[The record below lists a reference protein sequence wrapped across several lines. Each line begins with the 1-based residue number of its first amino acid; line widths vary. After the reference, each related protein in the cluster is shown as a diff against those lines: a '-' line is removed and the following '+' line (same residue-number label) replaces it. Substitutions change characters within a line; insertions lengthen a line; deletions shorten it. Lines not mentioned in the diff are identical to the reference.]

1 MLRNYFTTAW
11 RNITRHKIYTTINI
25 IGLAFGICA
34 CMVIYLITNYEF
46 SFDRDHPDGDR
57 IYRIVGEAKAPDGST
72 MFANSLLS
80 DMGGLE
86 TEIPGFEAKA
96 AFYDYGVAVRIP
108 DGKNP
113 PKRFDNR
120 IADSWAASTII
131 TKPQYF
137 SVFQYEWLA
146 GTPAV
151 LNEPFKVVL
160 SEKRAQKYFGNI
172 PLDKV
177 IGRTVIYD
185 DSLQVTVGGVVKDW
199 VRHTDFGYTDF
210 ISISTATHSFLKN
223 QIPTEDWN
231 SLRPHSS
238 MVFVK
243 LAKGTKVEAVNASM
257 NAYIKENVHP
267 ADMGGQPPKL
277 MMKLQPITDIH
288 FAMDFH
294 RGDDGDDF
302 RKPYLPTLY
311 MLMGVA
317 VFILA
322 LAVMNFI
329 NLSTAQSLQRAR
341 EVGVRKVLGSR
352 RKHIIFQFLTE
363 TFVLTVFAV
372 SVSVLL
378 VEPVLHAFK
387 DYVPPGVSFHFFQPH
402 VWIFLTCITII
413 TTVLA
418 GLYPARLLSSYL
430 PVLSMKGVALHKG
443 SERIGLRKALIVFQ
457 FTVSLVFIVAAM
469 VIGKQVNFMQHADK
483 GFSTDGIITINK
495 WGDPQGRLKV
505 FAANIQKLKGIDK
518 ILLQGNAPMG
528 FARYEMGLTYRDGKK
543 ESDVTA
549 VSDWGNDGYIPFYK
563 MKLIAGRNI
572 LHTDSLKEFVVNET
586 FTRALGCRSPEEAI
600 GKGVDWKGPNGEH
613 IYPIVGVVAD
623 FHQGSFHEAIKPAVI
638 GNMPEFEHSLAIR
651 LTASEK
657 NTKDVKAL
665 LAGMEQE
672 WKKVFPND
680 GFQYSFLNESI
691 TWLYGQEENTAW
703 LINVAMGITIFISCM
718 GLFGLGL
725 FTAQKRTK
733 EIGIRKVLGASITD
747 ITIMLNR
754 DFVILVLIAF
764 VIAAPISWYFM
775 HQWLQDF
782 AYRTEMSWWVFALA
796 GLSTIVIALLTV
808 SFQALKAAIVNPVE
822 SLRTE

>member
-1 MLRNYFTTAW
+1 MLRNYFTIAW
-11 RNITRHKIYTTINI
+11 RNITRHKIYTTINV
-25 IGLAFGICA
+25 IGLALGVCA
-34 CMVIYLITNYEF
+34 CMVIYLITDYEF

-57 IYRIVGEAKAPDGST
+57 IYRIVGEAKGRDGNT

-86 TEIPGFEAKA
+86 TAIPGFEAKA
-96 AFYDYGVAVRIP
+96 AFYDFGAGVSIP

-120 IADSWAASTII
+120 IADSWTSSTII
-131 TKPQYF
+131 TNPQYF
-137 SVFQYEWLA
+137 RIFQYQWLA
-146 GTPAV
+146 GRPEV

-177 IGRTVIYD
+177 IGKTVIYD
-185 DSLQVTVGGVVKDW
+185 DSLPVTVGGVVKDW

-210 ISISTATHSFLKN
+210 ISIGTATRSFLKDR
-223 QIPTEDWN
+223 IPTEDWN

-243 LAKGTKVEAVNASM
+243 LAKGTRAEVVNARM
-257 NAYIKENVHP
+257 NAYVKKEHP
-267 ADMGGQPPKL
+267 GDQGPKVTWRL
-277 MMKLQPITDIH
+277 EPITDIH
-288 FAMDFH
+288 FAMEFH

-311 MLMGVA
+311 MLMGVV
-317 VFILA
+317 VFILV

-352 RKHIIFQFLTE
+352 RKDIVFQFLME
-363 TFVLTVFAV
+363 TLVLTLFAV
-372 SVSVLL
+372 LLSVLL
-378 VEPVLHAFK
+378 VKPVLHAFK
-387 DYVPPGVSFHFFQPH
+387 DYIPSGVTFHFFRLH
-402 VWIFLTCITII
+402 TLVFLGII
-413 TTVLA
+413 TVMTAVLA
-418 GLYPARLLSSYL
+418 GIYPARLLSSYL
-430 PVLSMKGVALHKG
+430 PVLSLKGVTLHKG
-443 SERIGLRKALIVFQ
+443 TEKIGLRKALIVFQ
-457 FTVSLVFIVAAM
+457 FTVSLIFIVAAI
-469 VIGKQVNFMQHADK
+469 VIGKQVNFMQNADK

-495 WGDPQGRLKV
+495 WGDRQGKLQV
-505 FAANIQKLKGIDK
+505 FATNIQKLKGVDR

-528 FARYEMGLTYRDGKK
+528 FAKMSNTLTYKDGKR
-543 ESDVTA
+543 EVGVNSVTE
-549 VSDWGNDGYIPFYK
+549 VGDEGYIPFYK
-563 MKLIAGRNI
+563 MKLIAGRNL
-572 LHTDSLKEFVVNET
+572 LHSDSLKEFVVNET
-586 FTRALGCRSPEEAI
+586 FTRALGCRSPQEAV
-600 GKGVDWKGPNGEH
+600 GKEVSWKGPYGDRV
-613 IYPIVGVVAD
+613 YPIVGVVAD
-623 FHQGSFHEAIKPAVI
+623 FYQGSFHDAIEPATI
-638 GNMPEFEHSLAIR
+638 GNMPDFKHSVAIR

-657 NTKDVKAL
+657 DAKEVKTL

-733 EIGIRKVLGASITD
+733 EIGIRKVLGASVAD
-747 ITIMLNR
+747 ITVMLNR
-754 DFVILVLIAF
+754 DFVVLVLIAF

-782 AYRTEMSWWVFALA
+782 AYRTTMSWWVFALA
-796 GLSTIVIALLTV
+796 GLSAVGVALLTV
-808 SFQALKAAIVNPVE
+808 SWQALRAAVANPVE
-822 SLRTE
+822 SLRSE

>member
-1 MLRNYFTTAW
+1 M
-11 RNITRHKIYTTINI
+11 
-25 IGLAFGICA
+25 
-34 CMVIYLITNYEF
+34 
-46 SFDRDHPDGDR
+46 
-57 IYRIVGEAKAPDGST
+57 
-72 MFANSLLS
+72 
-80 DMGGLE
+80 
-86 TEIPGFEAKA
+86 
-96 AFYDYGVAVRIP
+96 
-108 DGKNP
+108 
-113 PKRFDNR
+113 
-120 IADSWAASTII
+120 
-131 TKPQYF
+131 
-137 SVFQYEWLA
+137 
-146 GTPAV
+146 
-151 LNEPFKVVL
+151 
-160 SEKRAQKYFGNI
+160 
-172 PLDKV
+172 
-177 IGRTVIYD
+177 
-185 DSLQVTVGGVVKDW
+185 
-199 VRHTDFGYTDF
+199 
-210 ISISTATHSFLKN
+210 
-223 QIPTEDWN
+223 
-231 SLRPHSS
+231 
-238 MVFVK
+238 
-243 LAKGTKVEAVNASM
+243 
-257 NAYIKENVHP
+257 
-267 ADMGGQPPKL
+267 
-277 MMKLQPITDIH
+277 
-288 FAMDFH
+288 
-294 RGDDGDDF
+294 
-302 RKPYLPTLY
+302 
-311 MLMGVA
+311 
-317 VFILA
+317 
-322 LAVMNFI
+322 
-329 NLSTAQSLQRAR
+329 
-341 EVGVRKVLGSR
+341 
-352 RKHIIFQFLTE
+352 
-363 TFVLTVFAV
+363 
-372 SVSVLL
+372 
-378 VEPVLHAFK
+378 
-387 DYVPPGVSFHFFQPH
+387 
-402 VWIFLTCITII
+402 
-413 TTVLA
+413 
-418 GLYPARLLSSYL
+418 
-430 PVLSMKGVALHKG
+430 
-443 SERIGLRKALIVFQ
+443 
-457 FTVSLVFIVAAM
+457 
-469 VIGKQVNFMQHADK
+469 
-483 GFSTDGIITINK
+483 
-495 WGDPQGRLKV
+495 
-505 FAANIQKLKGIDK
+505 
-518 ILLQGNAPMG
+518 
-528 FARYEMGLTYRDGKK
+528 GKK

>member
-1 MLRNYFTTAW
+1 MLRNYFTIAW
-11 RNITRHKIYTTINI
+11 RNITRHKIYTTINV
-25 IGLAFGICA
+25 IGLALGICA
-34 CMVIYLITNYEF
+34 CMVIYLITNFEF
-46 SFDRDHPDGDR
+46 SFDRDHPGGDR
-57 IYRIVGEAKAPDGST
+57 IYRIVGEAKAPDGNT

-96 AFYDYGVAVRIP
+96 AFYDFGAGVSIP

-120 IADSWAASTII
+120 IADSWTASTII
-131 TKPQYF
+131 TNPQYF
-137 SVFQYEWLA
+137 RIFQYEWLA
-146 GTPAV
+146 GRPEV
-151 LNEPFKVVL
+151 LSEPFKVVL
-160 SEKRAQKYFGNI
+160 SEKRARMYFGNI

-185 DSLQVTVGGVVKDW
+185 DSLPVTVGGVVKDW

-210 ISISTATHSFLKN
+210 ISIGTATRSFLKGR
-223 QIPTEDWN
+223 IPTEDWN

-243 LAKGTKVEAVNASM
+243 LAKGTKPEVVNARM
-257 NAYIKENVHP
+257 NAYLSEHVHQEDP
-267 ADMGGQPPKL
+267 GPKITL
-277 MMKLQPITDIH
+277 RLQPITDIH
-288 FAMDFH
+288 FAMEFH

-317 VFILA
+317 VFILV

-352 RKHIIFQFLTE
+352 RKHIIFQFLIE
-363 TFVLTVFAV
+363 TLVVTLFAV
-372 SVSVLL
+372 LLSVLL

-387 DYVPPGVSFHFFQPH
+387 DYVPPGVRFHFLQPH
-402 VWIFLTCITII
+402 VLVFLLTITIV

-430 PVLSMKGVALHKG
+430 PVLTLKGVTLHKG
-443 SERIGLRKALIVFQ
+443 TEKIGLRKALIVFQ

-469 VIGKQVNFMQHADK
+469 VIGKQVNFMQDTDK

-495 WGDPQGRLKV
+495 WGDRQGKLRV
-505 FAANIQKLKGIDK
+505 FAANIQKLKGIDRV
-518 ILLQGNAPMG
+518 LLQGNAPMG
-528 FARYEMGLTYRDGKK
+528 FAKMGNTLTYKDGKR
-543 ESDVTA
+543 EVNVNSVTE
-549 VSDWGNDGYIPFYK
+549 VGDEEYIPFYK
-563 MKLIAGRNI
+563 MKLIAGRNL
-572 LHTDSLKEFVVNET
+572 LHSDSLKEFVVNET
-586 FTRALGCRSPEEAI
+586 FTRALGCRSPQEAI
-600 GKGVDWKGPNGEH
+600 GKQVEWKGPNGDQV
-613 IYPIVGVVAD
+613 YPIVGVVAD
-623 FHQGSFHEAIKPAVI
+623 FYQGSFHDAIEPAAI
-638 GNMPEFEHSLAIR
+638 GNMPDYKHSVAIR

-657 NTKDVKAL
+657 NTKEVKTL

-733 EIGIRKVLGASITD
+733 EIGIRKVLGASVTD
-747 ITIMLNR
+747 ITVMLNR

-782 AYRTEMSWWVFALA
+782 AYRTTMSWWVFALA
-796 GLSTIVIALLTV
+796 GVSTIVIALLTV
-808 SFQALKAAIVNPVE
+808 SFQALKAAVANPVE

>member
-1 MLRNYFTTAW
+1 MLRNYFTIAW
-11 RNITRHKIYTTINI
+11 RAITRHKIYTIINV
-25 IGLAFGICA
+25 IGLALGVCA
-34 CMVIYLITNYEF
+34 CMVIYLITDYEF
-46 SFDRDHPDGDR
+46 SFDRDHPEGDR

-86 TEIPGFEAKA
+86 TEVPGFEAKA
-96 AFYDYGVAVRIP
+96 AFYDYGAGVSIP

-120 IADSWAASTII
+120 IADSWTASTII
-131 TKPQYF
+131 TNPQYF
-137 SVFQYEWLA
+137 RIFQYEWLA
-146 GTPAV
+146 GRPEV

-160 SEKRAQKYFGNI
+160 SEKRAQLYFGNT
-172 PLDKV
+172 PVDKM
-177 IGRTVIYD
+177 IGKTVIYD

-199 VRHTDFGYTDF
+199 TSHTDFGYTDF
-210 ISISTATHSFLKN
+210 ISIGTATRSFLKSR
-223 QIPTEDWN
+223 IPTEDWN

-238 MVFVK
+238 MAFVK
-243 LAKGTKVEAVNASM
+243 LEKGTKAEVVNARM
-257 NAYIKENVHP
+257 NAYISAHIH
-267 ADMGGQPPKL
+267 AGDAGPKVTFR
-277 MMKLQPITDIH
+277 LQPITDIH
-288 FAMDFH
+288 FAMEFH

-317 VFILA
+317 VFILV

-352 RKHIIFQFLTE
+352 RKHIVFQFLIE
-363 TFVLTVFAV
+363 TLVLTLFAV
-372 SVSVLL
+372 LLSVLL
-378 VEPVLHAFK
+378 VEPVLLAFK
-387 DYVPPGVSFHFFQPH
+387 DYVPPGVRFHFLQPH
-402 VWIFLTCITII
+402 VLVFLMVVTI
-413 TTVLA
+413 TTTALA

-430 PVLSMKGVALHKG
+430 PVLSLKGVTLHKG
-443 SERIGLRKALIVFQ
+443 TEKIGLRKALIVFQ
-457 FTVSLVFIVAAM
+457 FTVSLIFIVAAM
-469 VIGKQVNFMQHADK
+469 VIGKQVNFMQNADK

-495 WGDPQGRLKV
+495 WRDREGRLQV
-505 FAANIQKLKGIDK
+505 FAANIQKLKGIDMVQ
-518 ILLQGNAPMG
+518 LQGNAPMG
-528 FARYEMGLTYRDGKK
+528 FARMEIGLSYKDGKREIDVK
-543 ESDVTA
+543 TVAES
-549 VSDWGNDGYIPFYK
+549 GNERYIPFYK
-563 MKLIAGRNI
+563 MKLIAGRNL

-586 FTRALGCRSPEEAI
+586 FARALGCRSPEEAI
-600 GKGVDWKGPNGEH
+600 GKEVKWAGPNGDH
-613 IYPIVGVVAD
+613 VYPIVGIVAD
-623 FHQGSFHEAIKPAVI
+623 FYQGSFHEAILPAAI
-638 GNMPEFEHSLAIR
+638 GNMVDQQHSVAIK

-672 WKKVFPND
+672 WKKIFPND

-703 LINVAMGITIFISCM
+703 LIKVAMGITIFISCM
-718 GLFGLGL
+718 GLFGLGM

-733 EIGIRKVLGASITD
+733 EIGIRKVLGASVAD
-747 ITIMLNR
+747 IAVMLNR
-754 DFVILVLIAF
+754 DFVVLVLIAF

-782 AYRTEMSWWVFALA
+782 AYRTTMSWWVFALA
-796 GLSTIVIALLTV
+796 GLSAVAVALLTV
-808 SFQALKAAIVNPVE
+808 SWQALRAAVANPVE
-822 SLRTE
+822 SLRME